1 VHGAEIQKSN
11 EKTKKRYVPK
21 SEELV
26 PVMSVE
32 SVLRKG
38 EKSGGKDFSK
48 GEF

>member
-1 VHGAEIQKSN
+1 MELKYRKVTKRQKN
-11 EKTKKRYVPK
+11 RYVPK